1 MPLPELTV
9 EQVIELV
16 KQLPPEA
23 KKTVLAALNA
33 EFQPE
38 AYTTDPK
45 TQEWLAHEMPH
56 RRAVTPKTSTDPEAQ
71 EWLEADLSGELPPY
85 DWGEIGMPQ
94 GKPVKYMPG
103 QGLVIEGGKKL
114 VR

>member
-1 MPLPELTV
+1 MSLPELTV

-23 KKTVLAALNA
+23 KKTVLATLNA
-33 EFQPE
+33 ELQPE
-38 AYTTDPK
+38 AYTTDLK
-45 TQEWLAHEMPH
+45 TQEWLAYELSQ
-56 RRAVTPKTSTDPEAQ
+56 RRAVTPKAATDPETQ
-71 EWLEADLSGELPPY
+71 EWLEVDLSGELPPY
-85 DWGEIGMPQ
+85 EWGEAGVPHGQ
-94 GKPVKYMPG
+94 PVKYTPG